1 MSHSFRLRP
10 LSAAL
15 CAALAFALAACGQS
29 QPERGFASDPNAAV
43 TGQFVAGQTLS
54 APISARD
61 LKAETA
67 SFSVLA
73 MPAEAVR
80 NGRVTEKQFINGW
93 RQSVS
98 LDKTREAGD
107 WNDLSIDIQTAPRG
121 GGRGEIVLS
130 KPTQE
135 GVRREILARFNGTP
149 MRIVNR
155 SMHNALGPYGLAV
168 GAGPGDMRCAF
179 AWQWVDNLQ
188 AAARG
193 EKGVSFFNNGEM
205 AASIRMRLCRRGVT
219 ADELAQWYDQLRVS
233 QDNLARVADAMRQN
247 TEGRSAAAVAS
258 GPLGPVVTGQSSG
271 GQLASADLLESTLVG
286 GGTDASASRRATSRR
301 PAVRQAAH
309 RIAPTAREDQAPD
322 SLVPATPA
330 DGRRYLGPV
339 SETGGSGSQYAASVP
354 ATPGG
359 ATFEGLPARAYRG
372 PTAPRAIAPR

>member
-1 MSHSFRLRP
+1 MSHFFRLRP

-15 CAALAFALAACGQS
+15 CAALAVALAACGQN

-43 TGQFVAGQTLS
+43 TGQFAAGQTLS
-54 APISARD
+54 APITARD
-61 LKAETA
+61 LEAEPT
-67 SFSVLA
+67 SFAVLA
-73 MPAEAVR
+73 LPPQAVR
-80 NGRVTEKQFINGW
+80 NGRVTEKQFVNGW

-98 LDKTREAGD
+98 LDKTKEAGD
-107 WNDLSIDIQTAPRG
+107 WNDLSIDIQTAPG
-121 GGRGEIVLS
+121 NGGRGEIALA

-135 GVRREILARFNGTP
+135 GVRREILARFKGTP

-155 SMHNALGPYGLAV
+155 SMHNAFGPYGLAV

-219 ADELAQWYDQLRVS
+219 ADELAQWYDQLGVS
-233 QDNLARVADAMRQN
+233 QDNLARVVDALRQN
-247 TEGRSAAAVAS
+247 TEARTVAAAVS
-258 GPLGPVVTGQSSG
+258 GPLGPVVTGRSSG
-271 GQLASADLLESTLVG
+271 GQSASADLLESTLVG
-286 GGTDASASRRATSRR
+286 EGADAYAPRRATSRR
-301 PAVRQAAH
+301 PAVRRAAH
-309 RIAPTAREDQAPD
+309 RIAPPAREDQETD
-322 SLVPATPA
+322 SVIPATPA

-339 SETGGSGSQYAASVP
+339 SDTGGLRSEYAASVP
-354 ATPGG
+354 TAPGG